1 MKAIRLHQPGGPE
14 QLRYDE
20 VPTPRPG
27 PGEVLVQ
34 IKAAALNHRDVWI
47 RLGMQMADRLPLT
60 LGSDG
65 AGLVAAVGAGV
76 GGVKLGDAV
85 VINPSFNWGDREDRP
100 SPDFRILG
108 GPDPGTYAEFI
119 VVPAE
124 NVFPKPSPL
133 SMDEAAAIPLA
144 SLTAW
149 RAAITRGQI
158 KPGEWVVILGI
169 GGGVA
174 SIALLIARVA
184 GASVIATSS
193 SEAKLERARELGADH
208 TINYTSEDWE
218 KIVRERTG
226 GGADV
231 VIDSVGKET
240 WGKALRA
247 LRPGGRLVTFGA
259 TTGRTTEVD
268 IRQVFWNQLSILG
281 TTMGSPREFASML
294 TLYEAGRLKPVVDSV
309 FPLREAPAAHHRMD
323 QGLQFGKIV
332 LVP

>member
-1 MKAIRLHQPGGPE
+1 MKAIQLHQPGGPE
-14 QLRYDE
+14 QLRYEE
-20 VPTPRPG
+20 VSTPRPG
-27 PGEVLVQ
+27 PGEALVQ
-34 IKAAALNHRDVWI
+34 LKAAALNHRDVWI
-47 RLGMQMADRLPLT
+47 RLGMQMADRLPLIP
-60 LGSDG
+60 GSDG
-65 AGLVAAVGAGV
+65 AGLVAEIGAGV
-76 GGVKLGDAV
+76 EGVNVGDAV
-85 VINPSFNWGDREDRP
+85 VINPALNWGDREDRP
-100 SPDFRILG
+100 SSDFKILG
-108 GPDPGTYAEFI
+108 GPDPGTYAEFL

-133 SMDEAAAIPLA
+133 SMEEAAAMPLA

-149 RAAITRGQI
+149 RAVITRGQV
-158 KPGEWVVILGI
+158 KPGEWVVVVGI

-174 SIALLIARVA
+174 TFALLIARVA

-208 TINYTSEDWE
+208 TVNYTSEDWE
-218 KIVRERTG
+218 KVVRERTG

-247 LRPGGRLVTFGA
+247 LRPGGRLVSFGA

-268 IRQVFWNQLSILG
+268 IRHVFWNQLSILG
-281 TTMGSPREFASML
+281 TTMGSPQEFASML
-294 TLYEAGRLKPVVDSV
+294 ILYEAGRLKPVVDNV
-309 FPLREAPAAHHRMD
+309 FPLRDAAAAHSRMD
-323 QGLQFGKIV
+323 QGQQFGKIV

>member
-14 QLRYDE
+14 QLRLDE

-34 IKAAALNHRDVWI
+34 LKAAALNHRDIWI
-47 RLGMQMADRLPLT
+47 RLGMQMTDRLPLIP
-60 LGSDG
+60 GSDG
-65 AGLVAAVGAGV
+65 AGLVAEVGPGTSHL
-76 GGVKLGDAV
+76 KTGDAV
-85 VINPSFNWGDREDRP
+85 VINPSLNWGDCEDRP
-100 SPDFRILG
+100 SPSFKILG

-124 NVFPKPSPL
+124 NVFAKPSPL
-133 SMDEAAAIPLA
+133 TFEEAAAMPLA

-149 RAAITRGQI
+149 RAVVTRGAVR
-158 KPGEWVVILGI
+158 PGERVVVLGI

-174 SIALLIARVA
+174 TFALQIARLA
-184 GASVIATSS
+184 GASVMATSS
-193 SEAKLERARELGADH
+193 SEAKLERARELGADFA
-208 TINYTSEDWE
+208 INYTSEDWE
-218 KIVRERTG
+218 RIVIERTG

-231 VIDSVGKET
+231 IIDSVGQQT

-247 LRPGGRLVTFGA
+247 LRPGGRLVSFGA

-268 IRQVFWNQLSILG
+268 IRGVFWNQISILG
-281 TTMGSPREFASML
+281 TTMGSPREFAAML
-294 TLYEAGRLKPVVDSV
+294 QLYEAGRLKPVVDSV
-309 FPLREAPAAHHRMD
+309 FPLRDAPAAHRRMD
-323 QGLQFGKIV
+323 EGQQFGKIV

>member
-1 MKAIRLHQPGGPE
+1 MA
-14 QLRYDE
+14 E
-20 VPTPRPG
+20 VG
-27 PGEVLVQ
+27 PGVSHA
-34 IKAAALNHRDVWI
+34 KA
-47 RLGMQMADRLPLT
+47 
-60 LGSDG
+60 
-65 AGLVAAVGAGV
+65 
-76 GGVKLGDAV
+76 GDAV
-85 VINPSFNWGDREDRP
+85 VILPSLNWGDREDRP
-100 SPDFRILG
+100 SPTFKILG

-119 VVPAE
+119 VVPAA

-133 SMDEAAAIPLA
+133 SFEEAAAMPLA

-149 RAAITRGQI
+149 RAVITRGQTR
-158 KPGEWVVILGI
+158 PGDWVVVLGI

-174 SIALLIARVA
+174 TFALQIARAV
-184 GASVIATSS
+184 GASVIVTSS
-193 SEAKLERARELGADH
+193 SEAKLERAKELGADIA
-208 TINYTSEDWE
+208 INYTSEDWE
-218 KIVRERTG
+218 RIVLDRTG

-231 VIDSVGKET
+231 IIDSVGKET

-268 IRQVFWNQLSILG
+268 IRHVFWNQLSILG

-294 TLYEAGRLKPVVDSV
+294 MLYEADRLKPIVDSV
-309 FPLREAPAAHHRMD
+309 FPLGEAAAAHRRMD

>member
-14 QLRYDE
+14 QLRYEE
-20 VPTPRPG
+20 VSTPRPG
-27 PGEVLVQ
+27 PGEALVQ
-34 IKAAALNHRDVWI
+34 LKAAALNHRDVWI
-47 RLGMQMADRLPLT
+47 RLGMQMADRLPLIP
-60 LGSDG
+60 GSDG
-65 AGLVAAVGAGV
+65 AGLVAEIGAGV
-76 GGVKLGDAV
+76 EGVNVGDAV
-85 VINPSFNWGDREDRP
+85 VINPALNWGDREDRP
-100 SPDFRILG
+100 SSDFKILG
-108 GPDPGTYAEFI
+108 GPDPGTYAEFL

-133 SMDEAAAIPLA
+133 SMEEAAAMPLA

-149 RAAITRGQI
+149 RAVITRGQV
-158 KPGEWVVILGI
+158 KPGEWVVVLGI

-174 SIALLIARVA
+174 TFALLIARVA

-208 TINYTSEDWE
+208 TVNYTSEDWE
-218 KIVRERTG
+218 KVVRERTG

-247 LRPGGRLVTFGA
+247 LRPGGRLVSFGA

-268 IRQVFWNQLSILG
+268 IRHVFWNQLSILG
-281 TTMGSPREFASML
+281 TTMGSPQEFASML
-294 TLYEAGRLKPVVDSV
+294 ILYEAGRLKPVVDSV
-309 FPLREAPAAHHRMD
+309 FPLRDAAAAHSRMD
-323 QGLQFGKIV
+323 QGQQFGKIV